1 MIIRELVVLEVPR
14 TPHTINSLSTSQPPS
29 LHRMETA
36 CAVVSCCSIPQI
48 TTESAKSASPSLD
61 LRPNYHHE
69 TQKMVKNGDTAVQV
83 LDKADKVGR
92 DDVIWRRIEKLSCTA
107 LNT

>member
-1 MIIRELVVLEVPR
+1 
-14 TPHTINSLSTSQPPS
+14 
-29 LHRMETA
+29 META

-69 TQKMVKNGDTAVQV
+69 TKKMVKNGDTAVQV
-83 LDKADKVGR
+83 LDKTDKVGVKR
-92 DDVIWRRIEKLSCTA
+92 ASRGPRWCHLEEDWEIVLYCIEHMSYYNFTWMKVK
-107 LNT
+107 